1 MDRQHLEYAVALHEA
16 LAPGG
21 NLPWSPYSVASALG
35 LAAGGPRGRPGADLL
50 DAIAGGGNPA
60 PLARLLGGAAR
71 LADAAAAVA
80 NTLWMTARSN
90 IREDFKQAVLG
101 WPGGAVRATDFEN
114 DPEGSRQK
122 INNEVEQDTRG
133 LIKELLPQ
141 GAVHDRTGSVLVNAL
156 YLKVAWQNPFEENR
170 TTPAPFHAPSGTRD
184 VPTMRLQ
191 EQLRYGAVDG
201 WQQVTLPTAS
211 DVVVDVVLPEGR
223 DATAPPAATLAALRT
238 ESRSRKVDLALP
250 RFRVE
255 ATLSLAEPLRTL
267 GIEAAFDSGNADF
280 GGISD
285 EPMYIESA
293 MHKAVLRADEQGF
306 EGAAA
311 TALSFRLTSIDMSR
325 PVPFHV
331 DRPFLVLV
339 RHARTGAVYFLARVV
354 EP

>member
-1 MDRQHLEYAVALHEA
+1 VDRQHLEYALALHEA
-16 LAPGG
+16 LPPDG

-35 LAAGGPRGRPGADLL
+35 LAASGARGRTRDELITVLARGGTL
-50 DAIAGGGNPA
+50 DA
-60 PLARLLGGAAR
+60 LARLLSDAAR
-71 LADAAAAVA
+71 LADAEVAVA
-80 NTLWMTARSN
+80 NTLWTKVGSN
-90 IREDFKQAVLG
+90 VRDEFKQAVLG
-101 WPGGAVRATDFEN
+101 WPGGAVRTTDFEH
-114 DPEGSRQK
+114 DHEGSRQK
-122 INNEVEQDTRG
+122 INNEVEQETRG
-133 LIKELLPQ
+133 LIRELLPQ
-141 GAVHDRTGSVLVNAL
+141 GAVHDRTGSVIVNAL

-170 TTPAPFHAPSGTRD
+170 TMPAAFHAPSGTRD

-201 WQQVTLPTAS
+201 WQLVTLPTPS
-211 DVVVDVVLPEGR
+211 DVVVDVVLSSGR
-223 DATAPPAATLAALRT
+223 DATAPPPATLAALRS

-255 ATLSLAEPLRTL
+255 ATLPLVEPLRTA

-293 MHKAVLRADEQGF
+293 MHKAVLRADEHGF

-331 DRPFLVLV
+331 DRPFHVLV
-339 RHARTGAVYFLARVV
+339 RHARTGAIYFVARVV

>member
-1 MDRQHLEYAVALHEA
+1 VDRQHLEYALALHDA
-16 LAPGG
+16 LPPAG

-35 LAAGGPRGRPGADLL
+35 LAASGARGRTRDELITALARGGTL
-50 DAIAGGGNPA
+50 DA
-60 PLARLLGGAAR
+60 LARLLSDAAR
-71 LADAAAAVA
+71 LADAEAAVA
-80 NTLWMTARSN
+80 NTLWTRVGWN
-90 IREDFKQAVLG
+90 IRDEFKQAVLG
-101 WPGGAVRATDFEN
+101 WPGGAVRTADFEH
-114 DPEGSRQK
+114 DHEGSRQK

-201 WQQVTLPTAS
+201 WQVVTLPTAS
-211 DVVVDVVLPEGR
+211 EVAVDVVLPEGR

-238 ESRSRKVDLALP
+238 ETRSRKVDLALP

-255 ATLSLAEPLRTL
+255 ATLPLVEALRTL